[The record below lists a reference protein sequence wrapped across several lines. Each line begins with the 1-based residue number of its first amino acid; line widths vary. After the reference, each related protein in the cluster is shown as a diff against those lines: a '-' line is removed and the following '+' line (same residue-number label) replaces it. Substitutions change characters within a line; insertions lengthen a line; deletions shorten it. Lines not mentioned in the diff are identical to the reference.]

1 MLCRATQDGQVIVES
16 SDKTWSTREK
26 DDKKRK
32 HSCLENPMNSM
43 KRQNDMM
50 LKDEPAESLVVQYAT
65 GQDCSNSSKRSEE
78 AEPKW
83 KQYTLVD
90 MPAGESPML

>member
-1 MLCRATQDGQVIVES
+1 
-16 SDKTWSTREK
+16 
-26 DDKKRK
+26 
-32 HSCLENPMNSM
+32 MNSM

-50 LKDEPAESLVVQYAT
+50 LKDEPAKSLVVQYAT